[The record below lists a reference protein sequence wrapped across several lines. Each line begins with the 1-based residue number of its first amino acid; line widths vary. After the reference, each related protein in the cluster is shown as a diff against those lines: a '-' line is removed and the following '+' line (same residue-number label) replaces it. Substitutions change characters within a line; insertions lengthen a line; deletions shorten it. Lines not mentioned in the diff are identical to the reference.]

1 MAINFLTTT
10 NTLPEIQINDTGNNP
25 RLELQESG
33 SVSGGI
39 STTGGALVFE
49 ASSGI
54 EKARILSTGQFLIG
68 HTSYYYAGT
77 YLQVGNTSDNQNGL
91 QITTST
97 TGNGYILFGDGT
109 GANSYIGQI
118 RYNHSNNSMVFNTNG
133 AVAMTINSTGKV
145 GVGHDTL
152 YQKFTVNGN
161 IDIRGGDGSFLTF
174 NNGDANIVINYNG
187 TGRDLSFKTYDGSS
201 NAERMRITKDG
212 KVGIGTTN
220 PVEKLQIN
228 SGDVLINNSTISTLK
243 SGGSLYIDLNTFG
256 SYSGRNFRISDNGT
270 SLVNVKQTGEFG
282 IGTTSPAYKLD
293 VDGDVVRIG
302 SSSQQSA
309 RLIIQATNT
318 AGAPASTASLLYS
331 GYEQRATGAFHVDS
345 GLSGEEWFSGVPY
358 AASFN
363 NWQVG
368 YDASS
373 GQAEY
378 TANAIITAYHDKSV
392 YINAYGSGTYTG
404 TAATYLAVT
413 SSGKIIETGSG
424 GVLPGGPYL
433 PLAGGTMTGT
443 SGIVFPDSFK
453 LKLGAS
459 SDFNVYHSG
468 SHSYLE
474 NYTGDIIIQNNA
486 DDKDIIFQS
495 DDGSGGTTEYMRID
509 GGAEYISIN
518 KNTVHPDSVATY
530 WGDANDLQIYH
541 DSSNSH
547 VVNLIGNLRI
557 RNFADDSDI
566 TFESDNMS
574 GGTTEYFRVDGGAGE
589 TIFSRN
595 TQHLDQVYAQFGNS
609 NDLKI
614 YHDGTDSDIINNTGH
629 LLIKNN
635 ATNKDVSFYADSQTS
650 GTTEYIRIDGSLGI
664 TRFFKNARFSD
675 NIKANFGDGE
685 DLQIYH
691 DGSNSFIRNTNTNL
705 IIKNDYDDGDIIFE
719 SDDGSGN
726 IAQYFKIDGGSTL
739 NIFYKPVFVGDG
751 VKFFYG
757 NSSDLQIYHDG
768 SNSYIDE
775 TGAGDLYLRSSDNM
789 YFQTYGSGE
798 RWITL
803 NENASVD
810 LFYNDVKKF
819 ETTSTGV
826 SVTGNMV
833 TSGDVTINGSH
844 LVLANGTTEAQ
855 STDYLYI
862 GGSGLSSAD
871 AAIYIGNGGSGDNVG
886 WRLFYKGSGSGNDN
900 KFIIKSE
907 NTGSPVDALA
917 FTQDG
922 NATFAGTITT
932 GSDLTIGGTG
942 GIFIPENLYHVS
954 DTNTY
959 IGFPTTDEWRVVTGG
974 TQRLDAT
981 NSGVRIGAG
990 VRVTTILDE
999 DTMSSDSATALA
1011 TQQSIKAYVDSSI
1024 TGSTTYRGTWDPDV
1038 SLNSG
1043 YGNPNLNTVTKQ
1055 DGYYYICSANG
1066 SATPNGSGT
1075 EPNSWHTGDWVVYNS
1090 DLGSSGEWQKIDNT
1104 SVLSGTG
1111 TGQKVAKWDGS
1122 GTSETLAD
1130 GPITFSSNNSTFAG
1144 SITFNGSLNS
1154 TGNLILSSTGGA
1166 NIELYGNGSAYY
1178 DGTSHNFRDSDASP
1192 TYFVM
1197 TSAQVVSYKKLVV
1210 STDADAAL
1218 TLDQTGTDTG
1228 WSYINFNTSGTRNYF
1243 IGQDAN
1249 KNFDIYNDNIDSTAI
1264 SISFTDN
1271 DVTFGN
1277 TLIIPNYIA
1286 HQNDS
1291 NTYFGFSGND
1301 TFQINTNG
1309 AERVRVNSSG
1319 NVGIGTTTPD
1329 NLLDVVVSDVNIT
1342 PNTESS
1348 AVFRRNGNNYISIL
1362 SNSSNWGGILFGE
1375 ETDANDGALTYDHPN
1390 GNMVFETRDAERMRI
1405 TSACNVGIG
1414 DTAPTNISANTF
1426 SLSVNSS
1433 RNDLTGALVNKANGT
1448 VKHQQY
1454 WDSGGYAFILTSSSG
1469 DFKWNFGSSEK
1480 MRLTETGNLGIG
1492 TSSPGYKLDVN
1503 GNIRIGSSFAAQK
1516 NIYFGDTNWS
1526 IRTENDYTSNNLD
1539 NLRYAVTDS
1548 GFSGHRFTNVNN
1560 DELLYIKGDG
1570 SGVGIGTITPTYDLS
1585 VNGAISGAGFV
1596 TYAKSYGSLDTTGNA
1611 VAGITT
1617 GSNGASCGFTFT
1629 CFGGIGKY
1637 QRIVYSCYNDSG
1649 TWRPKK
1655 VIDEGTNDLDV
1666 TASADGATITF
1677 TFKARSSSQS
1687 YTPRV
1692 KVEADGQSINSTY
1705 A

>member
-443 SGIVFPDSFK
+443 SGVVFPDSFK
-453 LKLGAS
+453 LKLGTS

-474 NYTGDIIIQNNA
+474 NYTGDIVIQNNA

-495 DDGSGGTTEYMRID
+495 DDGGGGTETYFFVD
-509 GGAEYISIN
+509 GSGNRVQYN
-518 KNTVHPDSVATY
+518 KNLRLIDSKILSL
-530 WGDANDLQIYH
+530 GSSDDLQIFHNTADTWFDNYT
-541 DSSNSH
+541 
-547 VVNLIGNLRI
+547 GNI
-557 RNFADDSDI
+557 NFRNRADDGDIVFYSD
-566 TFESDNMS
+566 DGL
-574 GGTTEYFRVDGGAGE
+574 GGHAQYFRVDGGVGE
-589 TIFSRN
+589 TQFVKSTLHYDNVKAKFGDSSDMELYHDGSHSYVKSGGTGDLYIQQFRN
-595 TQHLDQVYAQFGNS
+595 DGDIVFQSDDGAGGMATYFKLDGTNTRILVSKPINLIDGVPLQLGNS
-609 NDLKI
+609 QDLKI
-614 YHDGTDSDIINNTGH
+614 YHN
-629 LLIKNN
+629 
-635 ATNKDVSFYADSQTS
+635 
-650 GTTEYIRIDGSLGI
+650 
-664 TRFFKNARFSD
+664 
-675 NIKANFGDGE
+675 
-685 DLQIYH
+685 
-691 DGSNSFIRNTNTNL
+691 
-705 IIKNDYDDGDIIFE
+705 
-719 SDDGSGN
+719 GN
-726 IAQYFKIDGGSTL
+726 
-739 NIFYKPVFVGDG
+739 
-751 VKFFYG
+751 
-757 NSSDLQIYHDG
+757 
-768 SNSYIDE
+768 NSYIQDAG
-775 TGAGDLYLRSSDNM
+775 TGSLKILAQDFDVTNAAESALMMRAIDGAQVELY
-789 YFQTYGSGE
+789 YGG
-798 RWITL
+798 
-803 NENASVD
+803 A
-810 LFYNDVKKF
+810 KKL
-819 ETTSTGV
+819 ETTSGGITAYGSRSIFAADTVVNSFSGTAGVEVYKNAGDSVLMVHQDDGNHESKLHFRTGGNDTQIIV
-826 SVTGNMV
+826 PPNTNALKIQTETTSDALVLSMSGYLTLQDGISATNTTFSGTVNIASPIYHIGDTDTWFGFNTADSIQLVTGNAQR
-833 TSGDVTINGSH
+833 
-844 LVLANGTTEAQ
+844 LLAN
-855 STDYLYI
+855 
-862 GGSGLSSAD
+862 
-871 AAIYIGNGGSGDNVG
+871 NN
-886 WRLFYKGSGSGNDN
+886 
-900 KFIIKSE
+900 
-907 NTGSPVDALA
+907 
-917 FTQDG
+917 
-922 NATFAGTITT
+922 
-932 GSDLTIGGTG
+932 
-942 GIFIPENLYHVS
+942 
-954 DTNTY
+954 
-959 IGFPTTDEWRVVTGG
+959 
-974 TQRLDAT
+974 
-981 NSGVRIGAG
+981 GVRIGSGAT
-990 VRVTTILDE
+990 VTTILDE
-999 DTMSSDSATALA
+999 DDMASDSATALA

-1291 NTYFGFSGND
+1291 NTYFGFSAND
-1301 TFQINTNG
+1301 TFQINTSG

-1375 ETDANDGALTYDHPN
+1375 ETDANDGALTYDHAN

-1405 TSACNVGIG
+1405 TSVGNVGIG

-1492 TSSPGYKLDVN
+1492 TSS
-1503 GNIRIGSSFAAQK
+1503 
-1516 NIYFGDTNWS
+1516 
-1526 IRTENDYTSNNLD
+1526 
-1539 NLRYAVTDS
+1539 
-1548 GFSGHRFTNVNN
+1548 
-1560 DELLYIKGDG
+1560 
-1570 SGVGIGTITPTYDLS
+1570 PTYDLS

-1666 TASADGATITF
+1666 TASADGTTITF